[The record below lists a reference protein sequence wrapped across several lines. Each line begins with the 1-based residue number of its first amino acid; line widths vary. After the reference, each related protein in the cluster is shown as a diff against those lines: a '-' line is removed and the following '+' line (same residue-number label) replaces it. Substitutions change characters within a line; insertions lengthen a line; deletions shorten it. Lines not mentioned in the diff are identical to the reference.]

1 MFLGI
6 FGGLWGF
13 SYFTA
18 LLIGSSLSYLVDI
31 YRYYYDYEIHII
43 IEIYRTGSGG
53 YGFALGMAVAVLGL
67 INWYLPDKFELPNFT
82 DEESHEKL
90 LAFE

>member
-18 LLIGSSLSYLVDI
+18 LLIGSSLGDYYRFYLI
-31 YRYYYDYEIHII
+31 S
-43 IEIYRTGSGG
+43 GKGG